1 MCQIAQLLEIP
12 GQVEASAITLYS
24 TPPNLRANL
33 SRGPREHRPLFST
46 ANRVPGFAA
55 ALRRESMPSGSGTR
69 AQVLGNK
76 TTDSEANRRRSSNN
90 TPTNHTKRESS
101 ASSRDGSKTRSSC
114 SRECS
119 PKVPRPRSEEIP
131 LEDFRRSQNS
141 SPVTIS
147 RPSSNSSSVSHTP
160 SRFTPENSLNNSM
173 TKESALSQNPLKD
186 IKFTSEETSF
196 IANEE
201 RSKKKGG
208 IETV

>member
-1 MCQIAQLLEIP
+1 MFQIAQLLEIP

-55 ALRRESMPSGSGTR
+55 ALRRESLPSGSGTR
-69 AQVLGNK
+69 VQVLGNK
-76 TTDSEANRRRSSNN
+76 TPESEANRRRSSNN
-90 TPTNHTKRESS
+90 TPVNLTKRDGST
-101 ASSRDGSKTRSSC
+101 SSRDGSKTRTAR

-119 PKVPRPRSEEIP
+119 PKIPRPRSEEIP

-160 SRFTPENSLNNSM
+160 SRFTPDNSLNSSM
-173 TKESALSQNPLKD
+173 SKDSSLSQNPLKD

-196 IANEE
+196 IAQDDKT
-201 RSKKKGG
+201 KKKGG